1 MKCMSLVITPT
12 TAQYRVFLSEPKCIF
27 ALAICYKAF
36 GSGKSSITLQSII
49 SFEAIVG
56 VITNNQVS

>member
-1 MKCMSLVITPT
+1 VNQS
-12 TAQYRVFLSEPKCIF
+12 VFF
-27 ALAICYKAF
+27 ALALSYKAF

-56 VITNNQVS
+56 VITNNTVL